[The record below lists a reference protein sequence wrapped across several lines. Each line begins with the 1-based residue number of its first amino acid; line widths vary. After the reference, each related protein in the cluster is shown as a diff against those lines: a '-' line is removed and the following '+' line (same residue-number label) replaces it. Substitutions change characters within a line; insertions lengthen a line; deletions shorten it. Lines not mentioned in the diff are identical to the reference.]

1 MAEQVY
7 KSALEKA
14 QADIEEGKI
23 DEEQLQTV
31 EKDEKTRDHL
41 KELGYTDEEIGE
53 ISGEDFDLAK
63 RFFER
68 FPKKEK
74 TEEPKPEEKPEEKE
88 PEAE

>member
-14 QADIEEGKI
+14 QADIKEGKI

-31 EKDEKTRDHL
+31 EKDEKTRDQL
-41 KELGYTDEEIGE
+41 KALGYTDEEIGE
-53 ISGEDFDLAK
+53 ISGGDFDLAK

>member
-14 QADIEEGKI
+14 QADIKEGKI
-23 DEEQLQTV
+23 DEEQLETV
-31 EKDEKTRDHL
+31 KKDEKTRDQL
-41 KELGYTDEEIGE
+41 KALGYTDEEIGE

-74 TEEPKPEEKPEEKE
+74 TEEPKPEEKE

>member
-31 EKDEKTRDHL
+31 EKDEKTRDQL

-63 RFFER
+63 RFFKR

-74 TEEPKPEEKPEEKE
+74 TEESKPEEKE

>member
-31 EKDEKTRDHL
+31 EKDEKTRDQL
-41 KELGYTDEEIGE
+41 KALGYTDEEIGE

-74 TEEPKPEEKPEEKE
+74 TEESKPEEKPEEKE

>member
-14 QADIEEGKI
+14 QADIKEGKI
-23 DEEQLQTV
+23 DEEQLETV
-31 EKDEKTRDHL
+31 EKDEKTRDQL
-41 KELGYTDEEIGE
+41 KALGYTDEEIGE

-68 FPKKEK
+68 FQKKEK